1 MLSHFLHRTASTSAR
16 RAFASNASL
25 NTKIDL
31 EHYEKQKDFWNN
43 CAEWYVKYASKSS
56 GKIYQSFLPFLDLQK
71 ARKVLEAG
79 GGPGNGVEIL
89 LPNSGSDTEYVCGDL
104 SDVSFTLDLRRNFKE
119 QETSQN

>member
-1 MLSHFLHRTASTSAR
+1 MLSRLLQRTASAFGR
-16 RAFASNASL
+16 RTFASSSSL

-31 EHYEKQKDFWNN
+31 EHYEKERDFWNN

-71 ARKVLEAG
+71 SRKVLEAG

-104 SDVSFTLDLRRNFKE
+104 SDVSFTLDLRRNRQE
-119 QETSQN
+119 QETAQN

>member
-1 MLSHFLHRTASTSAR
+1 MLSHLSQRTASNLGR
-16 RAFASNASL
+16 RAFASGASL

-31 EHYEKQKDFWNN
+31 EHYEKERDFWNN
-43 CAEWYVKYASKSS
+43 CAEWYMKYASKSS

-104 SDVSFTLDLRRNFKE
+104 SNVSFTLDLRRDC
-119 QETSQN
+119 QE